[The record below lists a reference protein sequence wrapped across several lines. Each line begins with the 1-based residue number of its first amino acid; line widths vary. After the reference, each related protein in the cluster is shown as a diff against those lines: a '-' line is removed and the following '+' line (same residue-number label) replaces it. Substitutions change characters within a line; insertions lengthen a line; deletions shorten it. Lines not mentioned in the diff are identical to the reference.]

1 MVSLPTRVLPVDPG
15 TPEPPI
21 IQEAAAVLRKGGL
34 VAFPTETVYGLGA
47 VATDRQA
54 LRRIFT
60 AKGRPADN
68 PLILHVADPQDLEPL
83 ARELPQAAW
92 TLAGALWPGPL
103 TLVVPRAARVPDEV
117 TAGLETVAV
126 RLPDHPVARALIRAA
141 GAAVAAPSANTSG
154 RPSPTTAQDVWDDLQ
169 GRVDL
174 ILDGGPTG
182 VGVESTV
189 VDVTGPLPV
198 VLRPGGVSV
207 EDLERLVGPV
217 VIDPAVEGRSLEGP
231 ARSPGMKYR
240 HYAPQA
246 PALLLEGA
254 PEAVARRVVE
264 LAWEA
269 SQRGQRV
276 GAVVMAEEG
285 RLLEGRL
292 PEGSVVRV
300 LASREEPHQA
310 ARRLYQALRE
320 MDRLGVDQ
328 VLLSAPDARG
338 LGLAVRDRMRRAAG
352 QRVERL

>member
-1 MVSLPTRVLPVDPG
+1 MASLPTRLLPINPLE
-15 TPEPPI
+15 PEPQTI
-21 IQEAAAVLRKGGL
+21 EEAAAVLRKGGL

-47 VATDRQA
+47 MATDRQA
-54 LRRIFT
+54 LRRVFA

-68 PLILHVADPQDLEPL
+68 PLILHVADPQDLRAL
-83 ARELPQAAW
+83 ARELPAAAL

-103 TLVVPRAARVPDEV
+103 TLVVPRAEGVPDEV
-117 TAGLETVAV
+117 TGGLETVAI

-154 RPSPTTAQDVWDDLQ
+154 RPSPTTARDVWDDLQ
-169 GRVDL
+169 GRVEL

-207 EDLERLVGPV
+207 EELEGLVGRV
-217 VIDPAVEGRSLEGP
+217 IIDPAVEGEPLQGP

-246 PALLLEGA
+246 PAVLLEGA

-264 LAWEA
+264 LAREA
-269 SQRGQRV
+269 AERGERV

-285 RLLEGRL
+285 RLVEGRL
-292 PEGSVVRV
+292 PAGSVIWI
-300 LASREEPHQA
+300 LASREEPRQA

-320 MDRLGVDQ
+320 MDRLGVDR

-352 QRVERL
+352 HRVERL